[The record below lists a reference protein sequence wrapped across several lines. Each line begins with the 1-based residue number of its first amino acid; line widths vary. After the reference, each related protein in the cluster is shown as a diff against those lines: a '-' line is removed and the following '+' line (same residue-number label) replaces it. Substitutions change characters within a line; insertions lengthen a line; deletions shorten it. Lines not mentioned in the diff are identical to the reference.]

1 MNNFIITSTNSV
13 DNYEVKEY
21 LGVVNVNFVAGTD
34 FINDFFASMSD
45 FFGGTSGTYKSE
57 MDRLYGRAKCAIE
70 TEAINKGANA
80 ILGYKIDFD
89 EISGKGKSMF
99 MISVSGTA
107 VILVEKHAVNNRYE
121 IYKKLY
127 DLYLFKE
134 CGIISEEQYKTE
146 KDNILYL
153 HEENIKSEIE
163 KVKDYNEIQEYKIKQ
178 IENQKIKLKE
188 QEELIIRQKEEEERR
203 RQKVAD
209 EIEKIRANQDTVK
222 KIQNDFLQNSTIKYN
237 EIKTILNANIQ
248 NPINV
253 LNTLT
258 LADIKNAKYDITNI
272 TLTDKMSYI
281 IGWFIKNN
289 KIVEACKYYIDIIKE
304 DDIIA
309 SKTYVQSIYE
319 MITFSKQDAFEKIA
333 MNLIELKYLD
343 KKEEAIIE
351 FMKYAVC
358 ERDVAEQVIN
368 IL

>member
-1 MNNFIITSTNSV
+1 MNDFIITTTNSV

-21 LGVVNVNFVAGTD
+21 LGVVNANFVAGTN

-57 MDRLYGRAKCAIE
+57 MDRLYERAKCAIE

-89 EISGKGKSMF
+89 EISGNGKSMF

-107 VILVEKHAVNNRYE
+107 VKLVKRTIQDRYE

-134 CGIISEEQYKTE
+134 CGIISDEQYKTE
-146 KDNILYL
+146 KNNILYL

-163 KVKDYNEIQEYKIKQ
+163 KIKDYNDIQEYKRKQ
-178 IENQKIKLKE
+178 IEIEKVNLRE
-188 QEELIIRQKEEEERR
+188 QEELILKQKAEEEIR

-209 EIEKIRANQDTVK
+209 EIEKIRANQDVIK
-222 KIQNDFLQNSTIKYN
+222 KIQNDFLNNSTIKYN
-237 EIKTILNANIQ
+237 EIKNILNVNIQ
-248 NPINV
+248 NPIDI
-253 LNTLT
+253 LNNLT
-258 LADIKNAKYDITNI
+258 LIDIKEAKYDITNI

-289 KIVEACKYYIDIIKE
+289 KIAEACKYYIDIIKE
-304 DDIIA
+304 DDITA

-319 MITFSKQDAFEKIA
+319 IITFSKQSVFEKIA
-333 MNLIELKYLD
+333 LNLIELKCLN
-343 KKEEAIIE
+343 KKEEAILE

-358 ERDVAEQVIN
+358 EKDIAEQVIN